1 MSTID
6 RSTLDPATLHRHVQ
20 PSMLTELTLKVLREG
35 FFKQQAV
42 ESRLL
47 SADQKVAVQAGSTYT
62 ALSVE
67 PLGKHFKVMLEPSL
81 QGHSTWYVFNEL
93 AAIYNGTRLIY
104 PLSVKWT
111 VPYFNQLANAANPY
125 GTCNVSSLAMALAYA
140 GAPQKSADRFP
151 DELND
156 YCISHELDRH
166 DPQVLARIAQDYGV
180 KDTFTTQATIAQVK
194 EWLVQGNVAVVHGY
208 FTSEGH
214 IICLIGFDE
223 TGFWVNDPYGEWF
236 PGGYDRNDDSN
247 FTKGKGLHYSYG
259 MIEQTCTTDDFWV
272 HFIEKV

>member
-1 MSTID
+1 MSTH
-6 RSTLDPATLHRHVQ
+6 STLNPRHPAA
-20 PSMLTELTLKVLREG
+20 MLTNLTLKVLREG

-42 ESRLL
+42 ESKLL

-62 ALSVE
+62 ALAVE
-67 PLGKHFKVMLEPSL
+67 PMSKHLKVTLEPPL
-81 QGHSTWYVFNEL
+81 QGYSTWYVFNEL

-140 GAPQKSADRFP
+140 GARQKSADRFP

-180 KDTFTTQATIAQVK
+180 QDTFTTQATIAQVK

-236 PGGYDRNDDSN
+236 SGGYDRNDDGN
-247 FTKGKGLHYSYG
+247 FTKGKGLHYSYE
-259 MIEQTCTTDDFWV
+259 MIEQTCATDGFWV